1 MDEPLIYIWSIYGLV
16 VISYHGEY
24 ENGEIGRFD
33 FSAMPM
39 STPVDVGD
47 LGIVPAND
55 GRSMPSE
62 FLSDSVV

>member
-1 MDEPLIYIWSIYGLV
+1 MERLAGLISPP
-16 VISYHGEY
+16 
-24 ENGEIGRFD
+24 
-33 FSAMPM
+33 MPM